1 LSAAGTAPLGFTEG
15 GGSITSSKPIC
26 ESFVTTSA
34 EKPRPKM
41 LSWFQSLMPRDEGFF
56 DLFERHAQTVVAGSR
71 ALRSLLEGGEGILG
85 YSQEIKRHENEA
97 DLITRDVLLAVRRT
111 FITPFDR
118 GDIRDLITA
127 MDDTIDKMHQ
137 TAKATLI
144 YETRDFEPPMR
155 RMGDIIIQA
164 ADVTVA
170 AIPLLRSMGQN
181 AGKLNSL
188 AGENADTALVDA
200 RRKLATLFKAPMGV
214 ESPSP
219 ISPYRFKRYQR
230 IRVEAPRPLRDRTR
244 ILQLNR
250 APPIR
255 TAFVRLACG
264 NSRSG
269 TARWR
274 RPGRFGKRE

>member
-1 LSAAGTAPLGFTEG
+1 MALSGSPVCFSMEPILSEQVGSALSAAGTVPLGFTRG
-15 GGSITSSKPIC
+15 GGSTTSSKRIY
-26 ESFVTTSA
+26 ESFVTTST

-56 DLFERHAQTVVAGSR
+56 DLFERHAQTLVAGSR
-71 ALRSLLEGGEGILG
+71 ALRSLLEGGDGILG

-127 MDDTIDKMHQ
+127 MDDTIDQMHQ

-164 ADVTVA
+164 ADLTVA

-181 AGKLNSL
+181 AGKLNSF
-188 AGENADTALVDA
+188 GEEISCIEDEADAIHDQGLGGVDTYRIHRTMAA
-200 RRKLATLFKAPMGV
+200 RVT
-214 ESPSP
+214 
-219 ISPYRFKRYQR
+219 
-230 IRVEAPRPLRDRTR
+230 
-244 ILQLNR
+244 
-250 APPIR
+250 
-255 TAFVRLACG
+255 
-264 NSRSG
+264 
-269 TARWR
+269 TAR
-274 RPGRFGKRE
+274 